1 MYRAMVKVRGAIKVD
16 EERCKGCGI
25 CVTACPFSVIA
36 LQKIEVNNKGYNF
49 AYMANAEACTGC
61 TSCATVCPDSCIEVY
76 RLKIS
81 D

>member
-1 MYRAMVKVRGAIKVD
+1 MVKVRGAIKVD

-25 CVTACPFSVIA
+25 CVAACPFSVIA

-76 RLKIS
+76 RVKIS